1 MNSVLFGSLVLFSAA
16 SLFTPG
22 PNNIMMMS
30 SGAHFGFRK
39 SVPHMLGVM
48 LGFPFMTLLAG
59 IGLGAILQRYPLIHE
74 LLRFAGAAYIGWMA
88 WKIANTKTLHAKE
101 DVPSKPLTF
110 LQAVLFQWINP
121 KAWTMV
127 TSTIAAYTT
136 AGGDFTKDLAIIVGC
151 FLFIG
156 IPSACTWTFGGKLM
170 ATLLH
175 SPRRFRIFNLTMAA
189 LLALSIITIF
199 LH

>member
-1 MNSVLFGSLVLFSAA
+1 MNSVLFGSLLLFSAA

-22 PNNIMMMS
+22 PNNIMMMA

-48 LGFPFMTLLAG
+48 LGFPLMTLLAG
-59 IGLGAILQRYPLIHE
+59 FGLGAILQRYPLIHE
-74 LLRFAGAAYIGWMA
+74 ILRVAGAAYIGWMA
-88 WKIANTKTLHAKE
+88 WKIANTKTLHEKDDA
-101 DVPSKPLTF
+101 PTKPLSF
-110 LQAVLFQWINP
+110 MQAVLFQWVNP

-136 AGGDFTKDLAIIVGC
+136 AGGSFNMELAIIVGC
-151 FLFIG
+151 FLVIG
-156 IPSACTWTFGGKLM
+156 IPSACTWTLGGKLM
-170 ATLLH
+170 AKLLH
-175 SPRRFRIFNLTMAA
+175 SPRRFRIFNLTMAT